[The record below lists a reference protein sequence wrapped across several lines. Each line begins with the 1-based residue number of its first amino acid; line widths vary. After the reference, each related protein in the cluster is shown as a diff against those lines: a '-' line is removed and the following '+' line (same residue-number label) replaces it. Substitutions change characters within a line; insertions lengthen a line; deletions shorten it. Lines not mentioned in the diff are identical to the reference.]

1 MRFYS
6 QKERR
11 WAVNLGHGRREAA
24 EQGKEGGCA
33 RVTRA
38 GIPHG
43 LDGSVAQTG
52 ARARERCWC
61 WGK

>member
-1 MRFYS
+1 M
-6 QKERR
+6 
-11 WAVNLGHGRREAA
+11 NLGHGRREAA